1 MKDKDKTKENESLDD
16 DKIDVSKSVFQVNRE
31 MHEQKLA
38 ELEEKQKELERQ
50 AQEREKKKREAYA
63 IVTYIMVSPYLYPGN
78 EQQPHDSL

>member
-1 MKDKDKTKENESLDD
+1 MKDKTKENEPLDD

-50 AQEREKKKREAYA
+50 AQEREKKKREAYERR
-63 IVTYIMVSPYLYPGN
+63 ILEEKKELIRLK
-78 EQQPHDSL
+78 QLSLIHI